1 MRVRETL
8 LVAASILL
16 GVWACGT
23 PDGGIQL
30 DHPINFDGQDGTRA
44 LKLVPG
50 KEQVKLQDGNGELLA
65 RFELV
70 DGRLQVNRA
79 PPELTGFVVPA
90 AGGGFHMLEPN
101 ESRVLYRLSRE
112 PDGDLRLETGSGNL
126 LYKMKRRD
134 YGFKTVDADG
144 RVESRVRVRESKISR
159 RDATGATTLSTS
171 DVIAPA
177 AFACFTL
184 RELPIEHQAA
194 LALGIIHWGPD
205 SL

>member
-1 MRVRETL
+1 M
-8 LVAASILL
+8 
-16 GVWACGT
+16 
-23 PDGGIQL
+23 
-30 DHPINFDGQDGTRA
+30 
-44 LKLVPG
+44 
-50 KEQVKLQDGNGELLA
+50 
-65 RFELV
+65 
-70 DGRLQVNRA
+70 
-79 PPELTGFVVPA
+79 
-90 AGGGFHMLEPN
+90 
-101 ESRVLYRLSRE
+101 
-112 PDGDLRLETGSGNL
+112 RLENGSGNL

-144 RVESRVRVRESKISR
+144 RVESRVRVKESKLSL
-159 RDATGATTLSTS
+159 RDATGATTLSTY